1 MLSVFPNFSNSLK
14 SFWYLVP
21 SSLNEMTPRTQHLFL
36 FIGLVNGWII
46 LTSTALAISWATT
59 VLVFFS
65 MIKQDSFYTRMESK
79 LFIILCNVH
88 FLETRGLF
96 LESPRTF
103 RAYFGC
109 HNSLYIFATP
119 RFSTIKLCNPL
130 GFFFFNLILKAVP
143 RIHFSKQVVYWF
155 AEISW
160 TGLKWRGPNLLLSKF
175 IQKKVMSLLGCIDC
189 YCNLLWCVVS
199 VLADLRK
206 LTFSL

>member
-1 MLSVFPNFSNSLK
+1 MKKTKGKFPWGHHVDWNGKTMYKLRGSISHPSVNFKHAYCFPNFSNSLK

-21 SSLNEMTPRTQHLFL
+21 SSLDEMMPRTQHLFL

-96 LESPRTF
+96 LKSPRTF
-103 RAYFGC
+103 RAYLGC
-109 HNSLYIFATP
+109 HNSLYILAML
-119 RFSTIKLCNPL
+119 RF
-130 GFFFFNLILKAVP
+130 
-143 RIHFSKQVVYWF
+143 
-155 AEISW
+155 
-160 TGLKWRGPNLLLSKF
+160 
-175 IQKKVMSLLGCIDC
+175 
-189 YCNLLWCVVS
+189 
-199 VLADLRK
+199 
-206 LTFSL
+206 